1 VEIKHDENRQ
11 RFEIDLGGKRALL
24 EYRRIGN
31 SVAFTHTE
39 VPPEFEGQGIAGK
52 LVEEGLTWAKAEG
65 ATVVPQ
71 CSYVVGYIRR
81 HPEWTKLVDAAW
93 MDKVQR

>member
-1 VEIKHDENRQ
+1 MEVLHDENRQ

-39 VPPEFEGQGIAGK
+39 VPREFEGRGIAGK
-52 LVEEGLTWAKAEG
+52 LVETGLAWAKEQG
-65 ATVVPQ
+65 AQVVPQ
-71 CSYVVGYIRR
+71 CSYVVSYIQR
-81 HPEWTKLVDAAW
+81 HPEWTKVVDAAW